1 MVAVDILFGLWYSE
15 TVRRGVQWLIVPL
28 RNAKSDRK
36 GVFMFILE
44 FILNDPIR
52 AFAVGPLLAVAFYG
66 IQLLLCRK
74 AKHLQIKLI
83 PLYLFLALFVF
94 LVLLYMGVFPG
105 RSEGLA
111 NAHELAALILAIAFG
126 IPVIGVCAAWMV
138 YRRTKQ
144 PS

>member
-1 MVAVDILFGLWYSE
+1 
-15 TVRRGVQWLIVPL
+15 
-28 RNAKSDRK
+28 
-36 GVFMFILE
+36 MFILE

-126 IPVIGVCAAWMV
+126 ISVIGVYAAWMV